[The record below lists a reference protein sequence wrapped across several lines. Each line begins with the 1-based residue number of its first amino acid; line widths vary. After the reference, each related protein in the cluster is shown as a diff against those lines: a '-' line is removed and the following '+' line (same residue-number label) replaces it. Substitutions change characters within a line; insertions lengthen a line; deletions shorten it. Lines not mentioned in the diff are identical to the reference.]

1 MTSDRGISR
10 RDLFRHGS
18 ATCAAI
24 AVFASGT
31 NVHGQRKREMRF
43 VVISHSNNATL
54 HAPHMVALELGFFRE
69 HGMTCT
75 LIAPGAGT
83 QVAQIVASG
92 QGEFGIG
99 DTSHP
104 VLMSQRGR
112 PAVILFST
120 DTRCSYANIV
130 VRKPLW
136 DQGLRTVEQL
146 ATTRR
151 ADGSPLTIAATALGA
166 ATWIYGNYVLSQYR
180 INGRTVNEQVKWSG
194 GGESTIMLGGLK
206 SGQFD
211 AIMALPQ
218 WIETAR
224 TEGYGEVLYD
234 VTSLESWTRV
244 FKGNLPNSVGYALK
258 STVADEPE
266 LTQDYVTSIHQAM
279 RWLRGRNPEEV
290 YERIGVKYMSPA
302 SRHVVVNEVKY
313 YQAIF
318 NYDLVIPKA
327 DFDNVKRVFI
337 PLLTK
342 TDFSYADLT
351 DMGFAEKARQS

>member
-1 MTSDRGISR
+1 MAFDRRISR
-10 RDLFRHGS
+10 RDLLRHGS
-18 ATCAAI
+18 AACAAI

-31 NVHGQRKREMRF
+31 NAHGQRKRHMRF
-43 VVISHSNNATL
+43 VVISHSSNATL
-54 HAPHMVALELGFFRE
+54 HAPHMVAMELGFFRE
-69 HGMTCT
+69 HGLTCT

-83 QVAQIVASG
+83 QVAQIIASG
-92 QGEFGIG
+92 QGAFGIG

-130 VRKPLW
+130 VRKQLW

-151 ADGSPLTIAATALGA
+151 ADGEPLTIAATAIGA
-166 ATWIYGNYVLSQYR
+166 ATWIYGNYILSQYR
-180 INGRTVNEQVKWSG
+180 VNGRTVNEQVQWSG
-194 GGESTIMLGGLK
+194 GGESAIMLGGLR
-206 SGQFD
+206 SGRFD

-224 TEGYGEVLYD
+224 AEGFGEALYD
-234 VTSLESWTRV
+234 ITSLAAWTRV
-244 FKGNLPNSVGYALK
+244 FKGKLPNSVGYALK
-258 STVADEPE
+258 ATVADEPG
-266 LTQDYVTSIHQAM
+266 LTQDYVSSLYEAM
-279 RWLRGRNPEEV
+279 RWLRGRDPEEV
-290 YERIGVKYMSPA
+290 YEKIGVKYMSLM
-302 SRHVVVNEVKY
+302 SRRVVVDEVKY

-327 DFDNVKRVFI
+327 DFDNVKRVFV

-342 TDFSYADLT
+342 TDFSYEDLT
-351 DMGFAEKARQS
+351 DMRFAERARQS